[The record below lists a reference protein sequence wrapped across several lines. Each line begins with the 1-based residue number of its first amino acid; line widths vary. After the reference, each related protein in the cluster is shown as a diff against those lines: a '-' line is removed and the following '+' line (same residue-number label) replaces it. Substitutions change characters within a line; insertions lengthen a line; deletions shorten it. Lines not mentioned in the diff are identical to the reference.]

1 MKALTSQTNALIA
14 ALLLSCS
21 ASHAFANGERPDRN
35 GPPPEALTACES
47 AAEGDSCSFT
57 SPRGEVSGQCVT
69 PPQKEAQLACKPA
82 DR

>member
-1 MKALTSQTNALIA
+1 MKTLSSKTNALIA

-21 ASHAFANGERPDRN
+21 ATHAFANGERPDRK

-69 PPQKEAQLACKPA
+69 PPKEGAGLACKPA

>member
-1 MKALTSQTNALIA
+1 MKTLSSKTNATIIS
-14 ALLLSCS
+14 LLLSCS
-21 ASHAFANGERPDRN
+21 ATYAFANGERPARK

-69 PPQKEAQLACKPA
+69 PPKEGVGLACKPA

>member
-1 MKALTSQTNALIA
+1 MKTLSNKTNALIA

-21 ASHAFANGERPDRN
+21 ATQAFANGEHPDRK

-57 SPRGEVSGQCVT
+57 SPRGEVSGQCFA
-69 PPQKEAQLACKPA
+69 PPKDGAALACKPA